1 MATDLYA
8 KCPCGSGK
16 KIKFCCKDIITDLER
31 IERMLQGEQRTSA
44 LERINKLLEKH
55 PDRPALL
62 SLRAQVLLELENHT
76 EAAETLDRLLEVE
89 PTNSPAL
96 AMKGSVAAADG
107 DFVLALRHLHHS
119 LRCADG
125 VLSQIVYRSY
135 LAICFQLIQSGEVVA
150 AYAHLLTLVSIT
162 RGQDRTSISMLMQV
176 TSSNRL
182 PAIFHGLLI
191 ADDAPADSTWKRE
204 FDVAIDMYRHGDWSE
219 SARLLED
226 MANRILDEPTILR
239 NLAILQ
245 AWTCQDQK
253 AIKSF
258 RYCASIRTFDDNLAV
273 EAEACAQV
281 LEATSEEDTD
291 ELVAISHE
299 VEDANALMERLLS
312 ADNVDSIPVQRDPN
326 TDTPPPKGQFVVYD
340 KALLPDSKAD
350 ETSEQSDD
358 QNEETIDFDTLP
370 VEKFSITLFGKET
383 DRSARFSIV
392 GLRDDS
398 FEDLLQLVEQV
409 SGETVKPDDE
419 NTDVVSRI
427 HRVERL
433 FRPNFRVP
441 KQTKLE
447 TYKDAQREWIVGQL
461 ENKWPEIPLTIF
473 DGKCAKE
480 AAGERKL
487 KRKVLA
493 AILNLELW
501 ADRQPF
507 TFDFDQLRTKLNLD
521 PSLKID
527 PNDVD
532 VRGLTSTQIRRL
544 ELEKLKDEDLKFIF
558 EVVSVRPNGALLYR
572 ICQEVLSRTSMEEQ
586 VDLIEVHERMADL
599 ASSSDEQLD
608 HLGKARD
615 LAVSKGE
622 SPASWLIAELDLRI
636 QRGEGD
642 PAKRLIS
649 EIQSRYLKEPGVAQM
664 FMQVLSKYGL
674 MPQTPGGM
682 PGSVPPEA
690 MQGVPAEAA
699 VAGAAATPAGSAG
712 VWTPDGASS
721 TPPSSEGEGGGESKI
736 WVPD

>member
-16 KIKFCCKDIITDLER
+16 KIKFCCKDIITDIER

-62 SLRAQVLLELENHT
+62 SLRAQVLLELESHE
-76 EAAETLDRLLEVE
+76 EADATLDRLLEVE

-96 AMKGSVAAADG
+96 AMKGSLAAAQG

-135 LAICFQLIQSGEVVA
+135 LAICFHLIQSGEVVA

-191 ADDAPADSTWKRE
+191 ADDAPEGSTWKRE

-245 AWTCQDQK
+245 AWTCQDEK

-258 RYCASIRTFDDNLAV
+258 RYCASIRDFDENLAV

-291 ELVAISHE
+291 ELVAISHDI
-299 VEDANALMERLLS
+299 EDANALMERLLS

-340 KALLPDSKAD
+340 KALLPESKG
-350 ETSEQSDD
+350 EESEQSDE
-358 QNEETIDFDTLP
+358 QIDFDVLP

-383 DRSARFSIV
+383 DRSARFTIV
-392 GLRDDS
+392 GLRDDGFS
-398 FEDLLQLVEQV
+398 DLLKLVEQV
-409 SGETVKPDDE
+409 TGETVKSDDE
-419 NTDVVSRI
+419 NTDVVSRV

-441 KQTKLE
+441 QQTKLE
-447 TYKDAQREWIVGQL
+447 TYKEAQRKWIVGQL
-461 ENKWPEIPLTIF
+461 ENEWPAIPLTIF

-507 TFDFDQLRTKLNLD
+507 TFEFDQLRTKLGLD
-521 PSLKID
+521 PLLKID
-527 PNDVD
+527 PADVD

-572 ICQEVLSRTSMEEQ
+572 ISQEVLSRPSMEEH

-642 PAKRLIS
+642 AAKRLIA
-649 EIQSRYLKEPGVAQM
+649 EIQSRYLKEPGIAQM

-674 MPQTPGGM
+674 MPQTPGAM
-682 PGSVPPEA
+682 PGTVPPEA
-690 MQGVPAEAA
+690 MQAVPAEAA
-699 VAGAAATPAGSAG
+699 VAGAAATPAASGG
-712 VWTPDGASS
+712 VWTPGGGSS
-721 TPPSSEGEGGGESKI
+721 TPPASEGEGGGESKI